1 MRRGDPAMV
10 REVPLIEHRRVEIRI
25 ATDPER
31 RGPGVLSGVLIPYEQ
46 RATDRAEQFE
56 RGALTWPDGGVILRE
71 QHNREAPIT
80 RFVPEDTGA
89 ELRVAI
95 PLPDTQRGRD
105 AAALVRNGTLRGLS
119 VEFRAERE
127 TFKDGLRVIQRAR
140 LTGAGLVDDP
150 SYQSPVEVRAKRR
163 RRRLWL

>member
-1 MRRGDPAMV
+1 M
-10 REVPLIEHRRVEIRI
+10 IEHRAVEIRI
-25 ATDPER
+25 ADDPER
-31 RGPGVLSGVLIPYEQ
+31 RGPGVLTGVLMPYEK
-46 RATDRAEQFE
+46 RAGDRPEMFA
-56 RGALTWPDGGVILRE
+56 RGALYWPDDGVVLRE

-89 ELRVAI
+89 ELRVSF

-105 AAALVRNGTLRGLS
+105 AAALIRNGTLRGLS

-127 TFKDGLRVIQRAR
+127 TFRDGVRVVERAR

-150 SYQSPVEVRAKRR
+150 SYQSPVEVRSKGR